1 MRKKGKA
8 GKVLVAFSEA
18 LLLISLSFAIAFFFS
33 ENAAATNGAGVGAGL
48 GGGAGFG
55 VGVGGGAVGF
65 GLGAEAA
72 QRPSITG
79 SPTKSSG
86 LERSGVGST
95 PATFDTGQPWSF
107 PSDYKVGDTVAN
119 IEKGTYQ
126 TVTSVDKGK
135 PILNDGTRIND
146 KNIENFGHIKSLDT
160 TKLTKGTGVSYRGND
175 YTITGTSTN
184 EVGGSFY
191 TTKQGDQ
198 IPTGGDIEVTGAAG
212 AGAAT
217 QAGWSWGNLGRGVTW
232 AWQSYAIVQIVGPI
246 LGMEESE
253 TDALSAAVAAGGFI
267 ARSLDGAWGLSK
279 GWARG
284 IGIFAG
290 ILIFKALYKSERST
304 MVSFNCLPYEAPLGG
319 DECERCNMD
328 IFRPCTEYRCRAL
341 GQSCQLL
348 NPGTE
353 DEKCAWVNPNNVK
366 SPTITP
372 WADILRPLEDLS
384 YTNIEIKPPN
394 IRMQIV
400 RGEDDCIP
408 AFTPLRFGITTD
420 EPAQCKVDS
429 EHKQKFEDMQFY
441 FGENNYFLYNHTH
454 EMTLP
459 GATLESGVSS
469 PILKNDGTME
479 LFVRCADANGNEN
492 VDEFAISFCVDPSP
506 DTTPPLIVGSSLE
519 DGAPVKAGVDNSSIE
534 LYVNEA
540 VECRWSK
547 SDAVYETMENE
558 MACSLTDLNADGNN
572 ICSGTLTG
580 IQDQAENKFYFRCKD
595 RPAAIDEANRN
606 VMVQGYRLILRGT
619 QSLEIIKVGPNE
631 TAIGSTTA
639 VDVGL
644 YVKTDDG
651 ADEGKSE
658 CMFSL
663 TGEPGSYI
671 EMFETNSFE
680 HRQIVSLGT
689 GSYEYSFVCTDA
701 GGNSAKETVSFNVE
715 VDKNPPVVARAF
727 KQAPDSLKIITNE
740 DAECVYSLNSCNF
753 VFDEGLNMIYSNPNI
768 KTLHFAEWDTGVT
781 YYIKCKDMLGNEP
794 NPNVCSVIISAV
806 EV

>member
-8 GKVLVAFSEA
+8 GKVLIAFSEA

-33 ENAAATNGAGVGAGL
+33 ENAAAQN
-48 GGGAGFG
+48 
-55 VGVGGGAVGF
+55 GVGGGAIGF

-72 QRPSITG
+72 GAAAGAAAVAGAAQMPAVTG
-79 SPTKSSG
+79 GTPTKSGGTVREVAASKTDIFEAG
-86 LERSGVGST
+86 ASLDLNLYNAGDRVSNLER
-95 PATFDTGQPWSF
+95 
-107 PSDYKVGDTVAN
+107 
-119 IEKGTYQ
+119 GTYQ
-126 TVTSVDKGK
+126 TVTSVEKGK
-135 PILNDGTRIND
+135 PILNDGTVITD
-146 KNIENFGHIKSLDT
+146 KNIDNFGWMSSLDT
-160 TKLTKGTGVSYRGND
+160 KNLVKGTEVIYRGND
-175 YTITGTSTN
+175 YTITGTKT
-184 EVGGSFY
+184 VGAESFY
-191 TTKQGDQ
+191 TTNVQGQ
-198 IPTGGDIEVTGAAG
+198 EIPTGGDIGVTKVAG
-212 AGAAT
+212 TAT
-217 QAGWSWGNLGRGVTW
+217 QAGWSWGNLGRGLTW
-232 AWQSYAIVQIVGPI
+232 AWQSYAIVRIVGPI

-253 TDALSAAVAAGGFI
+253 TEALAAAVAAGGFI
-267 ARSLDGAWGLSK
+267 AHSLNGAWGLSK

-284 IGIFAG
+284 VGIFAG
-290 ILIFKALYKSERST
+290 ILIFKALYKTERST
-304 MVSFNCLPYEAPLGG
+304 MVNFQCLPYEAPLGG
-319 DECERCNMD
+319 DECERCNLD
-328 IFRPCTEYRCRAL
+328 LFRPCTEYRCRAL

-353 DEKCAWVNPNNVK
+353 DEKCAWVNPNDVK

-372 WADILRPLEDLS
+372 WTGILGPLEDLS
-384 YTNIEIKPPN
+384 YTNVEIRPPS
-394 IRMQIV
+394 IGMQIV
-400 RGEDDCIP
+400 RGDDDCIP

-469 PILKNDGTME
+469 PILKSDGTME
-479 LFVRCADANGNEN
+479 LFVRCVDANGNEN

-519 DGAPVKAGVDNSSIE
+519 DGAPLKAGVDNSSIE

-547 SDAVYETMENE
+547 SDVVYETMENE

-595 RPAAIDEANRN
+595 RPAAIDETDRN

-619 QSLEIIKVGPNE
+619 QPLEIIKVGSNK

-651 ADEGKSE
+651 ADEGKSK
-658 CMFSL
+658 CMFSS

-671 EMFETNSFE
+671 EMFETDSFE
-680 HRQIVSLGT
+680 HRQIVSIGT
-689 GSYEYSFVCTDA
+689 GSYGYSFLCTDA
-701 GGNSAKETVSFNVE
+701 GGNSAKETVAFNVE

-753 VFDEGLNMIYSNPNI
+753 VFDEGLNMLYSNPNI